1 MEKSE
6 AAHQLP
12 SQPVKKEETTFPPF
26 GRPALLMLTQHYS
39 LLISP
44 EDPPRLPTVGFLK
57 NLKMMNQVLILPT
70 EVTVGFRDF

>member
-12 SQPVKKEETTFPPF
+12 RQPVKKEETTFPPF

-57 NLKMMNQVLILPT
+57 KPQNDEPSFDPANRSNSWI
-70 EVTVGFRDF
+70 